1 MYETLLHNLRA
12 KGYGAQ
18 VFSSEKEVVDY
29 LVDQIQNTTVAF
41 GGSMTLEKLGLY
53 ERLSAKN
60 HVSWHW
66 RIPEGKTG
74 TQVLKEARDAV
85 VYVSSANAIAT
96 SGEIVNIDGNGNR
109 VAEILYGHE
118 RVYFVVGKN
127 KISKDLN
134 SAMWRAK
141 NIAAPLNALRLR
153 SETPCAKHGAKCFQC
168 RSPQKICR
176 ATVILNEPP
185 LKAKYEVLIVDQV
198 LGY

>member
-1 MYETLLHNLRA
+1 
-12 KGYGAQ
+12 
-18 VFSSEKEVVDY
+18 
-29 LVDQIQNTTVAF
+29 
-41 GGSMTLEKLGLY
+41 MTLEKLGLY

-74 TQVLKEARDAV
+74 TEVLKEARNAV

-134 SAMWRAK
+134 SALWRPP
-141 NIAAPLNALRLR
+141 APLRNPVR
-153 SETPCAKHGAKCFQC
+153 ETRRKMLPVPLSPTNMPRDCDPQRTAAQSKI
-168 RSPQKICR
+168 RSPDR
-176 ATVILNEPP
+176 RSGFG
-185 LKAKYEVLIVDQV
+185 VLSPFFTTTF
-198 LGY
+198 

>member
-1 MYETLLHNLRA
+1 MYETLLRNLRA

-29 LVDQIQNTTVAF
+29 LADQIQNTTVAF
-41 GGSMTLEKLGLY
+41 GGSKTLEKLGLY
-53 ERLSAKN
+53 ERLSEKN

-74 TQVLKEARDAV
+74 TEVLKEARDAV

-127 KISKDLN
+127 KIAKDLN
-134 SAMWRAK
+134 GAMWRA
-141 NIAAPLNALRLR
+141 
-153 SETPCAKHGAKCFQC
+153 T
-168 RSPQKICR
+168 ICSVQYAR
-176 ATVILNEPP
+176 WT
-185 LKAKYEVLIVDQV
+185 
-198 LGY
+198 